1 MDDLFHLPIVH
12 RKFSFVLLLLPEGQH
27 LGSSLTF
34 IKGVYT
40 RQKYPKT
47 GMKNRVKYPYTAKMC
62 KRLRD
67 AVLQQ

>member
-40 RQKYPKT
+40 RQKYPK
-47 GMKNRVKYPYTAKMC
+47 NRYEK
-62 KRLRD
+62 
-67 AVLQQ
+67 